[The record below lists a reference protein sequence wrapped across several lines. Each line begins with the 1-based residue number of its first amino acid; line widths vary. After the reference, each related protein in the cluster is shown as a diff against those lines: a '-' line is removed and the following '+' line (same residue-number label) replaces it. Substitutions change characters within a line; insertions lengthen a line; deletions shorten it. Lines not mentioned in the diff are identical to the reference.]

1 MSEQARA
8 AAPAADQAE
17 ALRVLLVDDHD
28 IFRRGLRY
36 LLEEHGL
43 QVVAEAPTGEAG
55 AELAERLVPDVVLM
69 DINMPGIGG
78 IEATRKIS
86 ATTPLVRVVVL
97 TISAN
102 EDDVVNAMLAGACG
116 YLLKDSPVEEL
127 IAGINAAA
135 AGESL
140 LSPRIAGHLL
150 RRLRSGQATSD
161 ADVGVDLSER
171 ELAVLKLIAS
181 GKDNA
186 EIARQLFLSQK
197 TVKNHVTSILRKL
210 QIESR
215 LEAAIYALKRG
226 LV

>member
-1 MSEQARA
+1 M
-8 AAPAADQAE
+8 AE
-17 ALRVLLVDDHD
+17 A
-28 IFRRGLRY
+28 
-36 LLEEHGL
+36 
-43 QVVAEAPTGEAG
+43 QTGDAG
-55 AELAERLVPDVVLM
+55 AELADRVVPDVVLM

>member
-161 ADVGVDLSER
+161 ANVGVDLSER